1 MFDYLAA
8 GKIIIAT
15 KLKAYKHILKNNE
28 NSFLVSSKDLNAWK
42 ELIKSIL
49 KDPKKFKRIQL
60 NAKNTA
66 KKFTWNNRAK
76 KFYDFIKIDQAKL

>member
-28 NSFLVSSKDLNAWK
+28 NSFLVSSKDLNSWK

-49 KDPKKFKRIQL
+49 KDPKKFKRIKL
-60 NAKNTA
+60 NAQNTA
-66 KKFTWNNRAK
+66 KKFSWNNRAQ
-76 KFYDFIKIDQAKL
+76 KFYDFIKID